1 MGRYESQKGR
11 PGHQKASAA
20 AILKLALVGLA
31 LMGLVGLFL
40 WVSSQRRSLDP
51 ETLCPASPD
60 SIHVLLV
67 DVTDPMN
74 LAQRQDFLN
83 QLERLRSTIP
93 RYGKLSI
100 FKVDATNEELLQ
112 PIIERCNPGTPK
124 DVSEW
129 TGNPAAA
136 AERWRE
142 GFEKPLGA
150 AFETL
155 STASG
160 ADTSPIFESI
170 QSVALTE
177 LKNQE
182 NEGKPLRITVASDL
196 LQNTN
201 RLSFYGRL
209 PRPEEVLESDAFRA
223 VRTDLREI
231 EVELWMLQRSDAS
244 QSQPYELRELW
255 EVLLRMQGADV
266 PRIYNVSG

>member
-1 MGRYESQKGR
+1 MGRYDSPRGR
-11 PGHQKASAA
+11 PGHEKESAA
-20 AILKLALVGLA
+20 AVMKLALVGLA
-31 LMGLVGLFL
+31 LMALVGLFL
-40 WVSSQRRSLDP
+40 WVSSQRRTLDP

-93 RYGKLSI
+93 QYGKLSI
-100 FKVDATNEELLQ
+100 FKVDATNEELLR
-112 PIIERCNPGTPK
+112 PVIERCNPGTAE
-124 DVSEW
+124 DYSDW

-136 AERWRE
+136 AERYRE
-142 GFEKPLGA
+142 GFEKPLGS
-150 AFETL
+150 AFETI
-155 STASG
+155 SAASG

-170 QSVALTE
+170 RSVALTE

-182 NEGKPLRITVASDL
+182 NDGKPLRITVASDL

-201 RLSFYGRL
+201 RISFYGRL
-209 PRPEEVLESDAFRA
+209 PRPEEVLGSDAFRE
-223 VRTDLREI
+223 VRTDLSGI
-231 EVELWMLQRSDAS
+231 EVELWMLQRTDAQ

-255 EVLLRMQGADV
+255 EILLRRQGADV